1 MKKLIIFDFDGTIS
15 NSLDIAYK
23 VYERLSLKYGFKRF
37 TREEVN
43 EFKALSIQERF
54 KRHHISIFKLPKLA
68 RKTRKIIS
76 DLMHETDPFPEMPEL
91 LKELKDKGYKLVIVS
106 SNSKSNILEFL
117 KVHQMIEFDYIF
129 GKASFFGKERL
140 MKKAL
145 KKFKGYDPIYVGDE
159 LRDIVSSKSVGIK
172 IASVTWGFDDQVLL
186 EGAEP
191 DYLLDNINTLREV
204 LLNF

>member
-1 MKKLIIFDFDGTIS
+1 MEKLIIFDFDGTIS

-23 VYERLSLKYGFKRF
+23 VYEALSEKYGFKRF
-37 TREEVN
+37 TKEEIN

-68 RKTRKIIS
+68 RKTRNIIS
-76 DLMHETDPFPEMPEL
+76 DLMHETNPFPEMPEL
-91 LKELKDKGYKLVIVS
+91 LKELKDKGYKLAIVS
-106 SNSKSNILEFL
+106 SNSKKNILEFL
-117 KVHQMIEFDYIF
+117 KVHQMISFDHIY

-145 KKFKGYDPIYVGDE
+145 KKFKNHDSIYVGDE
-159 LRDIVSSKSVGIK
+159 LRDIVSSKSVGLK
-172 IASVTWGFDDQVLL
+172 IASVSWGFDDRILL

-191 DYLLDNINTLREV
+191 DYILDNVSSLREV
-204 LLNF
+204 LLNY